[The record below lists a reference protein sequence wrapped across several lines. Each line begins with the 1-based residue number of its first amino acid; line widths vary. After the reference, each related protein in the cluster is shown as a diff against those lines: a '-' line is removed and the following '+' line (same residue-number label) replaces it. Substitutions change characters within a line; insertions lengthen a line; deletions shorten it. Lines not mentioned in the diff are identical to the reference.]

1 MKLKKIL
8 NSGLAVLTAAAISAG
23 SCTPAL
29 ASSEASS
36 ETVPEMNV
44 RGEAQTQSEAGE
56 TETIRMEIPGTAFD
70 SQKVYE
76 DDDFTVSIRSEDED
90 ASDGCTWSVH
100 MENRS
105 DNQVQIQFLN
115 MAVNNVMCPAQYG
128 GNPSWTVE
136 AGGAADQQAVWTKE
150 SLKNAKM
157 EDTASIRFTL
167 GILSSSSDQTSSIAV
182 YQPYELDVSGKEIP
196 QTQTPEAKDVIAYND
211 DVIFEILSYGEDSSG
226 FPFMNVY
233 MENHTDSLC
242 MFDLSDVLI
251 GDYSVEPDWSQA
263 ILPDTAA
270 YSTISFFTL
279 DSVNDTGDVSKIDFN
294 LRLWKAVPSAPGSFT
309 QWEQFNASV
318 LPEITETEAVSE
330 TAALPA
336 ENVAA
341 ETTALPAENAAAE
354 TTALPAENAAAE
366 TTALPAEN
374 AAAETES
381 ANSVTDAAASADTEV
396 ESEPAGISLSDKVG
410 YTFIITD
417 LENQISEGYYSI
429 DLYLSNNS
437 EEKLRFSCDEI
448 AFNDYQTNPEWT
460 KELPAGSRVV
470 TELLEDGNK
479 LSSNGVSAVDKLTL
493 RLKVSGEDGTLLS
506 DQTYTIDTENKAV
519 KEITDNLGTSAETL
533 PQSGTE
539 TAADES
545 GTPTESTAAESGTPS
560 ETAAAE
566 NRTPTESTDSESETE
581 AAASQ
586 PSETYEDY
594 STVLSV
600 QALLSNAG
608 YTLDKNGKTD
618 EATQDA
624 IAKYREAKGL
634 SAGTQIDNE
643 LLYSLGTTDSET
655 YKAVQAQLQALGY
668 DVGEIDGLTGRKS
681 REAIADFKSKQGITS
696 DGITEELLD
705 RLKEEAVKK
714 GYEPGETETAETETA
729 AKNESAAENETAK
742 ETESAETA
750 ETGTA
755 PVNEASSETET
766 EGSPAKTY
774 EDHDTVL
781 SVQALLRNNNY
792 SVEKTGEPDDATR
805 SAIADYRSAR
815 GLKGGSDIDD
825 ELLYSLGY
833 TDSETYRTVQ
843 EELKQL
849 GYDIG
854 DVDGLTGR
862 KSREALED
870 FKKKHNFTDSGLTKE
885 ILDELE
891 KEAVRAGYTV
901 KKNGTEN

>member
-8 NSGLAVLTAAAISAG
+8 NAGLAVLTAAAISAG

-36 ETVPEMNV
+36 ETVPEMNA

-150 SLKNAKM
+150 SLKNTKM

-167 GILSSSSDQTSSIAV
+167 EILSSSSDQTSSIAV

-211 DVIFEILSYGEDSSG
+211 DVIFEILSYGEDNSG

-330 TAALPA
+330 TA
-336 ENVAA
+336 
-341 ETTALPAENAAAE
+341 
-354 TTALPAENAAAE
+354 ALPAENAAAE

-545 GTPTESTAAESGTPS
+545 GTPTESTAAESG
-560 ETAAAE
+560 A
-566 NRTPTESTDSESETE
+566 PTESTDSESETE

-714 GYEPGETETAETETA
+714 GYEPGETETAETET
-729 AKNESAAENETAK
+729 AAENETAK

>member
-76 DDDFTVSIRSEDED
+76 DDDFTVSIRSEEED

-150 SLKNAKM
+150 SLKNTKM

-167 GILSSSSDQTSSIAV
+167 EILSSSSDQTSSIAV

-211 DVIFEILSYGEDSSG
+211 DVIFEILSYGEDSSS

-330 TAALPA
+330 TA
-336 ENVAA
+336 
-341 ETTALPAENAAAE
+341 
-354 TTALPAENAAAE
+354 ALPAENAAAE

-539 TAADES
+539 TAAAES
-545 GTPTESTAAESGTPS
+545 GTPSETAAAENGTPS

-566 NRTPTESTDSESETE
+566 NRTPTESTAAESETE

-755 PVNEASSETET
+755 AVNKASFETET

>member
-36 ETVPEMNV
+36 ETVPEMNA

-76 DDDFTVSIRSEDED
+76 DDDFTVSIRSEEED

-150 SLKNAKM
+150 SLKNTKM

-167 GILSSSSDQTSSIAV
+167 EILSSSSDQTSSIAV

-330 TAALPA
+330 TA
-336 ENVAA
+336 
-341 ETTALPAENAAAE
+341 
-354 TTALPAENAAAE
+354 ALPAENAAAE

-539 TAADES
+539 TAAAES
-545 GTPTESTAAESGTPS
+545 GTPSETAAAENGTPS

-566 NRTPTESTDSESETE
+566 NRTPTESTAAESETE

-714 GYEPGETETAETETA
+714 GYEPGETETAETET
-729 AKNESAAENETAK
+729 AAENETAK

>member
-336 ENVAA
+336 EN
-341 ETTALPAENAAAE
+341 
-354 TTALPAENAAAE
+354 
-366 TTALPAEN
+366 

-545 GTPTESTAAESGTPS
+545 GTPTESTAAESGAPTESTAAESGTPS

-755 PVNEASSETET
+755 AVNKASFETET

>member
-167 GILSSSSDQTSSIAV
+167 EILSSSSDQTSSIAV

-330 TAALPA
+330 TA
-336 ENVAA
+336 
-341 ETTALPAENAAAE
+341 
-354 TTALPAENAAAE
+354 ALPAENAAAE

-545 GTPTESTAAESGTPS
+545 GTPTESTAAESGAPTESTAAESGTPS

-566 NRTPTESTDSESETE
+566 NRTPTESTAAESETE

>member
-76 DDDFTVSIRSEDED
+76 DDDFTVSIRSEEED

-150 SLKNAKM
+150 SLKNTKM

-167 GILSSSSDQTSSIAV
+167 EILSSSSDQTSSIAV

-330 TAALPA
+330 TA
-336 ENVAA
+336 
-341 ETTALPAENAAAE
+341 
-354 TTALPAENAAAE
+354 ALPAENAAAE

-539 TAADES
+539 TAAAES
-545 GTPTESTAAESGTPS
+545 GTPSETAAAENGTPSETAAAESGTPS

-566 NRTPTESTDSESETE
+566 NRTPTESTAAESETE

-755 PVNEASSETET
+755 AVNKASFETET

>member
-8 NSGLAVLTAAAISAG
+8 NAGLAVLTAAAISAG

-36 ETVPEMNV
+36 ETVPEMNA

-366 TTALPAEN
+366 T
-374 AAAETES
+374 ES

-539 TAADES
+539 TAAD
-545 GTPTESTAAESGTPS
+545 ESGTPS

-729 AKNESAAENETAK
+729 AENETAK

>member
-8 NSGLAVLTAAAISAG
+8 NAGLAVLTAAAISAG

-150 SLKNAKM
+150 SLKNTKM

-167 GILSSSSDQTSSIAV
+167 EILSSSSDQTSSIAV

-354 TTALPAENAAAE
+354 T
-366 TTALPAEN
+366 
-374 AAAETES
+374 ES

-470 TELLEDGNK
+470 TELLEDGNR

-539 TAADES
+539 TAAAES
-545 GTPTESTAAESGTPS
+545 GTPSETAAAENGTPSETAAAESGTPS

-729 AKNESAAENETAK
+729 AENETAK

-755 PVNEASSETET
+755 AVNEASSETET

>member
-8 NSGLAVLTAAAISAG
+8 NAGLAVLTAAAISAG

-36 ETVPEMNV
+36 ETVPEMNA

-366 TTALPAEN
+366 T
-374 AAAETES
+374 ES

-539 TAADES
+539 TAAD
-545 GTPTESTAAESGTPS
+545 ESGTPS

-729 AKNESAAENETAK
+729 AENETAK

-755 PVNEASSETET
+755 AVNEASSETET

>member
-76 DDDFTVSIRSEDED
+76 DDDFTVSIRSEEED

-336 ENVAA
+336 EN
-341 ETTALPAENAAAE
+341 
-354 TTALPAENAAAE
+354 AAAE

-519 KEITDNLGTSAETL
+519 KEITDSLGTSAETL
-533 PQSGTE
+533 LQSGTE

-545 GTPTESTAAESGTPS
+545 GTPTESTAAESGAPS

-566 NRTPTESTDSESETE
+566 NRTPTESTAAESETE

-755 PVNEASSETET
+755 AVNKASFETET

>member
-76 DDDFTVSIRSEDED
+76 DDDFTVSIRSEEED

-150 SLKNAKM
+150 SLKNTKM

-167 GILSSSSDQTSSIAV
+167 EILSSSSDQTSSIAV

-336 ENVAA
+336 EN
-341 ETTALPAENAAAE
+341 
-354 TTALPAENAAAE
+354 AAAE

-470 TELLEDGNK
+470 TELLEDGNR

-539 TAADES
+539 TAAAES
-545 GTPTESTAAESGTPS
+545 GTPSETAAAENGTPS

-566 NRTPTESTDSESETE
+566 NRTPTESTAAESETE

-714 GYEPGETETAETETA
+714 GYEPGETETAETET
-729 AKNESAAENETAK
+729 AAENETAK

>member
-8 NSGLAVLTAAAISAG
+8 NAGLAVLTAAAISAG

-36 ETVPEMNV
+36 ETVPEMNA

-336 ENVAA
+336 EN
-341 ETTALPAENAAAE
+341 
-354 TTALPAENAAAE
+354 AAAE

-545 GTPTESTAAESGTPS
+545 GTPTESTAAESG
-560 ETAAAE
+560 A
-566 NRTPTESTDSESETE
+566 PTESTDSESETE

-755 PVNEASSETET
+755 AVNKASFETET

>member
-76 DDDFTVSIRSEDED
+76 DDDFTVSIRSEEED

-150 SLKNAKM
+150 SLKNTKM

-167 GILSSSSDQTSSIAV
+167 EILSSSSDQTSSIAV

-336 ENVAA
+336 EN
-341 ETTALPAENAAAE
+341 
-354 TTALPAENAAAE
+354 
-366 TTALPAEN
+366 
-374 AAAETES
+374 
-381 ANSVTDAAASADTEV
+381 
-396 ESEPAGISLSDKVG
+396 
-410 YTFIITD
+410 
-417 LENQISEGYYSI
+417 
-429 DLYLSNNS
+429 
-437 EEKLRFSCDEI
+437 
-448 AFNDYQTNPEWT
+448 
-460 KELPAGSRVV
+460 
-470 TELLEDGNK
+470 
-479 LSSNGVSAVDKLTL
+479 
-493 RLKVSGEDGTLLS
+493 GEC
-506 DQTYTIDTENKAV
+506 K
-519 KEITDNLGTSAETL
+519 
-533 PQSGTE
+533 
-539 TAADES
+539 
-545 GTPTESTAAESGTPS
+545 
-560 ETAAAE
+560 
-566 NRTPTESTDSESETE
+566 
-581 AAASQ
+581 
-586 PSETYEDY
+586 
-594 STVLSV
+594 
-600 QALLSNAG
+600 
-608 YTLDKNGKTD
+608 
-618 EATQDA
+618 
-624 IAKYREAKGL
+624 
-634 SAGTQIDNE
+634 
-643 LLYSLGTTDSET
+643 
-655 YKAVQAQLQALGY
+655 
-668 DVGEIDGLTGRKS
+668 
-681 REAIADFKSKQGITS
+681 
-696 DGITEELLD
+696 
-705 RLKEEAVKK
+705 
-714 GYEPGETETAETETA
+714 
-729 AKNESAAENETAK
+729 
-742 ETESAETA
+742 
-750 ETGTA
+750 
-755 PVNEASSETET
+755 
-766 EGSPAKTY
+766 
-774 EDHDTVL
+774 
-781 SVQALLRNNNY
+781 
-792 SVEKTGEPDDATR
+792 
-805 SAIADYRSAR
+805 
-815 GLKGGSDIDD
+815 
-825 ELLYSLGY
+825 
-833 TDSETYRTVQ
+833 
-843 EELKQL
+843 
-849 GYDIG
+849 
-854 DVDGLTGR
+854 
-862 KSREALED
+862 
-870 FKKKHNFTDSGLTKE
+870 
-885 ILDELE
+885 
-891 KEAVRAGYTV
+891 
-901 KKNGTEN
+901 

>member
-8 NSGLAVLTAAAISAG
+8 NAGLAVLTAAAISAG

-36 ETVPEMNV
+36 ETVPEMNA

-354 TTALPAENAAAE
+354 T
-366 TTALPAEN
+366 
-374 AAAETES
+374 ES

-545 GTPTESTAAESGTPS
+545 GTPTESTAAESGAPTESTAAESGTPS

-729 AKNESAAENETAK
+729 S

-755 PVNEASSETET
+755 AVNEASSET

>member
-1 MKLKKIL
+1 MKLKKVL
-8 NSGLAVLTAAAISAG
+8 NAGLAALAAAAISAG

-36 ETVPEMNV
+36 ETVPEMNA

-336 ENVAA
+336 EN
-341 ETTALPAENAAAE
+341 
-354 TTALPAENAAAE
+354 AAAE

-545 GTPTESTAAESGTPS
+545 GTPTESTAAE
-560 ETAAAE
+560 

-729 AKNESAAENETAK
+729 S

-755 PVNEASSETET
+755 AVNEASSETET

>member
-8 NSGLAVLTAAAISAG
+8 NAGLAVLTAAAISAG

-36 ETVPEMNV
+36 ETVPEMNA

-309 QWEQFNASV
+309 
-318 LPEITETEAVSE
+318 
-330 TAALPA
+330 
-336 ENVAA
+336 
-341 ETTALPAENAAAE
+341 ALPAENAAAE

-545 GTPTESTAAESGTPS
+545 GTPTESTAAESGAPTESTAAESGTPS

-729 AKNESAAENETAK
+729 AENETAK

-755 PVNEASSETET
+755 AVNEASSETET

>member
-8 NSGLAVLTAAAISAG
+8 NAGLAVLTAAAISAG

-36 ETVPEMNV
+36 ETVPEMNA

-167 GILSSSSDQTSSIAV
+167 EILSSSSDQTSSIAV

-330 TAALPA
+330 TA
-336 ENVAA
+336 
-341 ETTALPAENAAAE
+341 
-354 TTALPAENAAAE
+354 
-366 TTALPAEN
+366 ALPAEN

-545 GTPTESTAAESGTPS
+545 GTPTESTAAESG
-560 ETAAAE
+560 A
-566 NRTPTESTDSESETE
+566 PTESTDSESETE

-755 PVNEASSETET
+755 AVNKASFETET

>member
-8 NSGLAVLTAAAISAG
+8 NAGLAVLTAAAISAG

-36 ETVPEMNV
+36 ETVPEMNA

-211 DVIFEILSYGEDSSG
+211 DVIFEILSYGEDNSG

-336 ENVAA
+336 ENV
-341 ETTALPAENAAAE
+341 AAE

-545 GTPTESTAAESGTPS
+545 GTPS

-714 GYEPGETETAETETA
+714 GYEPGETETAETET
-729 AKNESAAENETAK
+729 AAENETAK

>member
-8 NSGLAVLTAAAISAG
+8 NAGLAVLTAAAISAG

-36 ETVPEMNV
+36 ETVPEMNA

-150 SLKNAKM
+150 SLKNTKM

-167 GILSSSSDQTSSIAV
+167 EILSSSSDQTSSIAV

-330 TAALPA
+330 TA
-336 ENVAA
+336 
-341 ETTALPAENAAAE
+341 
-354 TTALPAENAAAE
+354 ALPAENAAAE

-545 GTPTESTAAESGTPS
+545 GTPTESTAAESG
-560 ETAAAE
+560 A
-566 NRTPTESTDSESETE
+566 PTESTDSESETE

-714 GYEPGETETAETETA
+714 GYEPGETETAETET
-729 AKNESAAENETAK
+729 AAENETAK

>member
-8 NSGLAVLTAAAISAG
+8 NAGLAVLTAAAISAG

-76 DDDFTVSIRSEDED
+76 DDDFTVSIRSEEED

-128 GNPSWTVE
+128 GNLSWAVE

-167 GILSSSSDQTSSIAV
+167 EILSSSSDQTSSIAV

-211 DVIFEILSYGEDSSG
+211 DVIFEILSYGEDSSS

-330 TAALPA
+330 TA
-336 ENVAA
+336 
-341 ETTALPAENAAAE
+341 
-354 TTALPAENAAAE
+354 ALPAENAAAE

-533 PQSGTE
+533 LQSGTE
-539 TAADES
+539 TAAAES
-545 GTPTESTAAESGTPS
+545 GTPSETAAAENGTPSETAAAESGTPS

-566 NRTPTESTDSESETE
+566 NRTPTESTAAESETE

-755 PVNEASSETET
+755 AVNKASFETET

>member
-8 NSGLAVLTAAAISAG
+8 NAGLAVLTAAAISAG

-36 ETVPEMNV
+36 ETVPEMNA

-366 TTALPAEN
+366 T
-374 AAAETES
+374 ES

-545 GTPTESTAAESGTPS
+545 GTPTESTAAE
-560 ETAAAE
+560 
-566 NRTPTESTDSESETE
+566 NRTPTESTAAESETE

-618 EATQDA
+618 EVTQDA

-729 AKNESAAENETAK
+729 S

-755 PVNEASSETET
+755 AVNEASSET

>member
-1 MKLKKIL
+1 M
-8 NSGLAVLTAAAISAG
+8 
-23 SCTPAL
+23 
-29 ASSEASS
+29 
-36 ETVPEMNV
+36 
-44 RGEAQTQSEAGE
+44 
-56 TETIRMEIPGTAFD
+56 
-70 SQKVYE
+70 
-76 DDDFTVSIRSEDED
+76 
-90 ASDGCTWSVH
+90 
-100 MENRS
+100 
-105 DNQVQIQFLN
+105 
-115 MAVNNVMCPAQYG
+115 
-128 GNPSWTVE
+128 
-136 AGGAADQQAVWTKE
+136 QA
-150 SLKNAKM
+150 
-157 EDTASIRFTL
+157 
-167 GILSSSSDQTSSIAV
+167 
-182 YQPYELDVSGKEIP
+182 
-196 QTQTPEAKDVIAYND
+196 
-211 DVIFEILSYGEDSSG
+211 
-226 FPFMNVY
+226 
-233 MENHTDSLC
+233 
-242 MFDLSDVLI
+242 
-251 GDYSVEPDWSQA
+251 
-263 ILPDTAA
+263 
-270 YSTISFFTL
+270 
-279 DSVNDTGDVSKIDFN
+279 
-294 LRLWKAVPSAPGSFT
+294 
-309 QWEQFNASV
+309 
-318 LPEITETEAVSE
+318 
-330 TAALPA
+330 
-336 ENVAA
+336 
-341 ETTALPAENAAAE
+341 
-354 TTALPAENAAAE
+354 
-366 TTALPAEN
+366 
-374 AAAETES
+374 
-381 ANSVTDAAASADTEV
+381 
-396 ESEPAGISLSDKVG
+396 
-410 YTFIITD
+410 
-417 LENQISEGYYSI
+417 
-429 DLYLSNNS
+429 
-437 EEKLRFSCDEI
+437 
-448 AFNDYQTNPEWT
+448 
-460 KELPAGSRVV
+460 
-470 TELLEDGNK
+470 
-479 LSSNGVSAVDKLTL
+479 
-493 RLKVSGEDGTLLS
+493 
-506 DQTYTIDTENKAV
+506 
-519 KEITDNLGTSAETL
+519 
-533 PQSGTE
+533 
-539 TAADES
+539 
-545 GTPTESTAAESGTPS
+545 
-560 ETAAAE
+560 
-566 NRTPTESTDSESETE
+566 
-581 AAASQ
+581 
-586 PSETYEDY
+586 
-594 STVLSV
+594 
-600 QALLSNAG
+600 NAG

-755 PVNEASSETET
+755 AVNKASFETET

>member
-8 NSGLAVLTAAAISAG
+8 NAGLAVLTAAAISAG

-76 DDDFTVSIRSEDED
+76 DDDFTVSIRSEEED

-150 SLKNAKM
+150 SLKNTKM

-167 GILSSSSDQTSSIAV
+167 EILSSSSDQTSSIAV

-211 DVIFEILSYGEDSSG
+211 DVIFEILSYGEDSSS

-263 ILPDTAA
+263 ILPDAAA

-336 ENVAA
+336 ENV
-341 ETTALPAENAAAE
+341 AAE

-539 TAADES
+539 TAA
-545 GTPTESTAAESGTPS
+545 AESGTPS

-566 NRTPTESTDSESETE
+566 NRTPTESTAAESETE

-729 AKNESAAENETAK
+729 AENETAK

-755 PVNEASSETET
+755 AVNKASFETET

-885 ILDELE
+885 ILDERE

>member
-8 NSGLAVLTAAAISAG
+8 NAGLAVLTAAAISAG

-36 ETVPEMNV
+36 ETVPEMNA

-366 TTALPAEN
+366 T
-374 AAAETES
+374 ES

-545 GTPTESTAAESGTPS
+545 GTPTESTAAESG
-560 ETAAAE
+560 A
-566 NRTPTESTDSESETE
+566 PTESTDSESETE

-714 GYEPGETETAETETA
+714 GYEPGETETAETET
-729 AKNESAAENETAK
+729 AAENETAK

>member
-8 NSGLAVLTAAAISAG
+8 NAGLAVLTAAAISAG

-36 ETVPEMNV
+36 ETVPEMNA

-76 DDDFTVSIRSEDED
+76 DDDFTVSIRSEEED

-336 ENVAA
+336 EN
-341 ETTALPAENAAAE
+341 
-354 TTALPAENAAAE
+354 AAAE

-545 GTPTESTAAESGTPS
+545 GTPTESTAAESGAPTESTAAESGTPS

>member
-8 NSGLAVLTAAAISAG
+8 NAGLAVLTAAAISAG

-36 ETVPEMNV
+36 ETVPEMNA

-366 TTALPAEN
+366 T
-374 AAAETES
+374 ES

-539 TAADES
+539 TAAD
-545 GTPTESTAAESGTPS
+545 ESGTPS

-729 AKNESAAENETAK
+729 S

-755 PVNEASSETET
+755 AVNEASSETET

>member
-8 NSGLAVLTAAAISAG
+8 NAGLAVLTAAAISAG

-36 ETVPEMNV
+36 ETVPEMNA

-150 SLKNAKM
+150 SLKNTKM

-211 DVIFEILSYGEDSSG
+211 DVIFEILSYGEDNSG

-330 TAALPA
+330 TA
-336 ENVAA
+336 
-341 ETTALPAENAAAE
+341 
-354 TTALPAENAAAE
+354 
-366 TTALPAEN
+366 ALPAEN

-545 GTPTESTAAESGTPS
+545 GTPTESTAAESG
-560 ETAAAE
+560 A
-566 NRTPTESTDSESETE
+566 PTESTDSESETE

-714 GYEPGETETAETETA
+714 GYEPGETETAETET
-729 AKNESAAENETAK
+729 AAENETAK

>member
-8 NSGLAVLTAAAISAG
+8 NAGLAVLTAAAISAG

-36 ETVPEMNV
+36 ETVPEMNA

-366 TTALPAEN
+366 T
-374 AAAETES
+374 ES

-545 GTPTESTAAESGTPS
+545 GTPTESTAAESG
-560 ETAAAE
+560 A
-566 NRTPTESTDSESETE
+566 PTESTDSESETE

-729 AKNESAAENETAK
+729 S

-755 PVNEASSETET
+755 AVNEASSET

>member
-8 NSGLAVLTAAAISAG
+8 NAGLAVLTAAAISAG

-36 ETVPEMNV
+36 ETVPEMNA

-366 TTALPAEN
+366 T
-374 AAAETES
+374 ES

-545 GTPTESTAAESGTPS
+545 GTPTESTAAESG
-560 ETAAAE
+560 A
-566 NRTPTESTDSESETE
+566 PTESTDSESETE

-755 PVNEASSETET
+755 AVNKASFETET

>member
-8 NSGLAVLTAAAISAG
+8 NAGLAVLTAAAISAG

-76 DDDFTVSIRSEDED
+76 DDDFTVSIRSEEED

-128 GNPSWTVE
+128 GNLSWAVE

-167 GILSSSSDQTSSIAV
+167 EILSSSSDQTSSIAV

-211 DVIFEILSYGEDSSG
+211 DVIFEILSYGEDSSS

-330 TAALPA
+330 TA
-336 ENVAA
+336 
-341 ETTALPAENAAAE
+341 
-354 TTALPAENAAAE
+354 ALPAENAAAE

-533 PQSGTE
+533 LQSGTE
-539 TAADES
+539 TAAAES
-545 GTPTESTAAESGTPS
+545 GTPSETAAAENGTPS

-566 NRTPTESTDSESETE
+566 NRTPTESTAAESETE

-755 PVNEASSETET
+755 AVNKASFETET

>member
-330 TAALPA
+330 TA
-336 ENVAA
+336 
-341 ETTALPAENAAAE
+341 
-354 TTALPAENAAAE
+354 ALPAENAAAE

-755 PVNEASSETET
+755 AVNEASSET

>member
-8 NSGLAVLTAAAISAG
+8 NAGLAVLTAAAISAG

-36 ETVPEMNV
+36 ETVPEMNA

-336 ENVAA
+336 EN
-341 ETTALPAENAAAE
+341 
-354 TTALPAENAAAE
+354 
-366 TTALPAEN
+366 

-545 GTPTESTAAESGTPS
+545 GTPTESTAAESG
-560 ETAAAE
+560 A
-566 NRTPTESTDSESETE
+566 PTESTDSESETE

-755 PVNEASSETET
+755 AVNKASFETET

>member
-8 NSGLAVLTAAAISAG
+8 NAGLAVLTAAAISAG

-76 DDDFTVSIRSEDED
+76 DDDFTVSIRSEEED

-150 SLKNAKM
+150 SLKNTKM

-167 GILSSSSDQTSSIAV
+167 EILSSSSDQTSSIAV

-336 ENVAA
+336 EN
-341 ETTALPAENAAAE
+341 
-354 TTALPAENAAAE
+354 AAAE

-470 TELLEDGNK
+470 TELLEDGNR

-545 GTPTESTAAESGTPS
+545 GTPTESTAAESG
-560 ETAAAE
+560 A
-566 NRTPTESTDSESETE
+566 PTESTDSESETE

-729 AKNESAAENETAK
+729 AENETAK

-755 PVNEASSETET
+755 AVNEASSETET

>member
-8 NSGLAVLTAAAISAG
+8 NAGLAVLTAAAISAG

-76 DDDFTVSIRSEDED
+76 DDDFTVSIRSEEED

-150 SLKNAKM
+150 SLKNTKM

-167 GILSSSSDQTSSIAV
+167 EILSSSSDQTSSIAV

-211 DVIFEILSYGEDSSG
+211 DVIFEILSYGEDSSS

-263 ILPDTAA
+263 ILPDAAA

-330 TAALPA
+330 TA
-336 ENVAA
+336 
-341 ETTALPAENAAAE
+341 
-354 TTALPAENAAAE
+354 ALPAENAAAE

-539 TAADES
+539 TAA
-545 GTPTESTAAESGTPS
+545 AESGTPS

-566 NRTPTESTDSESETE
+566 NRTPTESTAAESETE

-714 GYEPGETETAETETA
+714 GYEPGETETAETET
-729 AKNESAAENETAK
+729 AAENETAK

-885 ILDELE
+885 ILDERE

>member
-8 NSGLAVLTAAAISAG
+8 NAGLAVLTAAAISAG

-76 DDDFTVSIRSEDED
+76 DDDFTVSIRSEEED

-128 GNPSWTVE
+128 GNPSWAVE

-150 SLKNAKM
+150 SLKNTKM

-366 TTALPAEN
+366 T
-374 AAAETES
+374 ES

-545 GTPTESTAAESGTPS
+545 GTPTESTAAESG
-560 ETAAAE
+560 A
-566 NRTPTESTDSESETE
+566 PTESTDSESETE

-714 GYEPGETETAETETA
+714 GYEPGETETAETET
-729 AKNESAAENETAK
+729 AAENETAK

>member
-36 ETVPEMNV
+36 ETVPEMNA

-76 DDDFTVSIRSEDED
+76 DDDFTVSIRSEEED

-336 ENVAA
+336 EN
-341 ETTALPAENAAAE
+341 
-354 TTALPAENAAAE
+354 AAAE

-545 GTPTESTAAESGTPS
+545 GTPS

-714 GYEPGETETAETETA
+714 GYEPGETETAETET
-729 AKNESAAENETAK
+729 AAENETAK

>member
-8 NSGLAVLTAAAISAG
+8 NAGLAVLTAAAISAG

-36 ETVPEMNV
+36 ETVPEMNA

-336 ENVAA
+336 EN
-341 ETTALPAENAAAE
+341 AAAE

-545 GTPTESTAAESGTPS
+545 GTPTESTAAESG
-560 ETAAAE
+560 A
-566 NRTPTESTDSESETE
+566 PTESTDSESETE

-755 PVNEASSETET
+755 AVNKASFETET

>member
-167 GILSSSSDQTSSIAV
+167 EILSSSSDQTSSIAV

-336 ENVAA
+336 ENV
-341 ETTALPAENAAAE
+341 AAE

-545 GTPTESTAAESGTPS
+545 GTPTESTAAESG
-560 ETAAAE
+560 A
-566 NRTPTESTDSESETE
+566 PTESTDSESETE

-714 GYEPGETETAETETA
+714 GYEPGETETAETET
-729 AKNESAAENETAK
+729 AAENETAK

>member
-76 DDDFTVSIRSEDED
+76 DDDFTVSIRSEEED

-167 GILSSSSDQTSSIAV
+167 EILSSSSDQTSSIAV

-211 DVIFEILSYGEDSSG
+211 DVIFEILSYGEDSSS

-336 ENVAA
+336 ENV
-341 ETTALPAENAAAE
+341 
-354 TTALPAENAAAE
+354 AAE

-545 GTPTESTAAESGTPS
+545 GTPTESTAAESG
-560 ETAAAE
+560 A
-566 NRTPTESTDSESETE
+566 PTESTDSESETE

-714 GYEPGETETAETETA
+714 GYEPGETETAETET
-729 AKNESAAENETAK
+729 AAENETAK

>member
-8 NSGLAVLTAAAISAG
+8 NAGLAVLTAAAISAG

-36 ETVPEMNV
+36 ETVPEMNA

-167 GILSSSSDQTSSIAV
+167 EILSSSSDQTSSIAV

-330 TAALPA
+330 TA
-336 ENVAA
+336 
-341 ETTALPAENAAAE
+341 
-354 TTALPAENAAAE
+354 ALPAENAAAE

-545 GTPTESTAAESGTPS
+545 GTPTESTAAESGAPTESTAAESGTPS